1 MRTAIFGG
9 TFNPVHIGHLFVA
22 EEILAMS
29 CCDRILFI
37 PAHTPPHKSVDDPG
51 PEIRFRMLLDSIADT
66 PAFQADG
73 CELERAG
80 ISYSID
86 TVRYLVQNRIV
97 EPRPVFVLGDDLIQ
111 GFGRWKMPEALAAET
126 ELLVFHRGS
135 PERLHFGYPHRYLDN
150 LPLPIS
156 SSMIRERIAG
166 AAAWRSLV
174 PAPARGIIESL
185 HLYGFHG

>member
-29 CCDRILFI
+29 GCDRILFI

-86 TVRYLVQNRIV
+86 TVRYLVENRIV

-111 GFGRWKMPEALAAET
+111 GFGQWKMPEALAAET

-135 PERLHFGYPHRYLDN
+135 PERLPFGYPHRYLDN